1 MTNLRTKIEEVIR
14 YETANMSFFNGGEL
28 ADQICTIFKEELEK
42 KRKIGIAPEKHY
54 KEFVYI
60 YEGFEAGKREVIDSL
75 INSLEERKTVREICP
90 ATKKPVEECLCSS
103 CSQYRERRNKLL
115 GD

>member
-1 MTNLRTKIEEVIR
+1 VKITK
-14 YETANMSFFNGGEL
+14 FKNGGEL
-28 ADQICTIFKEELEK
+28 VEYDDGTFACYNLPSKYGTTMSSYCLDSE
-42 KRKIGIAPEKHY
+42 PEYDK
-54 KEFVYI
+54 
-60 YEGFEAGKREVIDSL
+60 AL